1 MDSTSRG
8 HGSNRPVLAKGEP
21 PSQRQTPPG
30 RHSRGSSSAG
40 KERTTHACDRCRI
53 MRTKCSGGDRCTK
66 CVKDNAPCLYGD
78 RKRERNKKDLAQS
91 LTRIDELKSENHILL
106 NALRSLTADHD
117 FDTSRHGDVLD
128 ILSKYPQDQ
137 SESGHESSSQ
147 SLTMASGSKK
157 RRATQYLFQ
166 KGGEDGTEHG
176 AEHGEKRAAS
186 SVGSPGRQGELAH
199 VVDLDGGVG
208 ASGFVGK
215 MSEISWIQ
223 RAAETIKNQ
232 ASTTHPEF
240 AMGEADHRITT
251 ATDFSFWMDDFDLL
265 AVDEDLVDP
274 YEWPLTDTALI
285 LSEACFHALQGN
297 FPFILREEFLQTMF
311 SYPRQRPMPSWGQR
325 RWLALANLVWAV
337 GAKWLQI
344 TKLEQPNAR
353 DTHLLYYARARAL
366 GLDHRILFDHPDIER
381 VQGIGL
387 LAFYLLSNGSITRAW
402 NVLGHG
408 TRHATALGL
417 HLKVSD
423 PGLNDAEKERRART
437 WHSLYSLEILLSE
450 ITGRPKSIFL
460 SDVTAPTTLFAKSA
474 ETGRSQ
480 GQRKPNEMSSTDSR
494 RVWLDFLRA
503 RREISQAMTG
513 GLVPLT
519 SFPLLGQGISPL
531 YFPHRLQLCHLSDK
545 IAPQLYSGAGDETWS
560 EVQQKIGE
568 MQTELRKWLEALP
581 DELNLQSDVTVDT
594 DPRAKIE
601 LSMYYYS
608 VQMILHRPC
617 LCEIVIENQ
626 SFPSQEFNRNS
637 ARACVHA
644 GMSLLAILPDSPSAH
659 EAYQL
664 LPWWGLLHYV
674 AQATSVLMLEMALD
688 CQHFRTEIPDVIN
701 YLRKAMAYIWCM
713 SGTSPSAYRAWRVFR
728 QLLTAILENYDGYD
742 TVDIPQ
748 EAPQPPGWTEQNETS
763 VRRNFASWG
772 KMDGVDGHGES
783 PDWSTWSS

>member
-1 MDSTSRG
+1 MDSKPGRY
-8 HGSNRPVLAKGEP
+8 GSNRPVLAKGEP
-21 PSQRQTPPG
+21 PSQHQSPPG
-30 RHSRGSSSAG
+30 QHSRGSSSAG

-53 MRTKCSGGDRCTK
+53 MRTKCSGGNRCTK
-66 CVKDNAPCLYGD
+66 CIKDNATCVYGD

-91 LTRIDELKSENHILL
+91 LDRIDELKSENHILL

-117 FDTSRHGDVLD
+117 FDTSRHEDVLE
-128 ILSKYPQDQ
+128 ILSKYQHGQ

-147 SLTMASGSKK
+147 SLTTASGNKK
-157 RRATQYLFQ
+157 RRATQESFQ

-176 AEHGEKRAAS
+176 EKGAAS

-223 RAAETIKNQ
+223 RAAETIRDQ
-232 ASTTHPEF
+232 ASTNYPEF
-240 AMGEADHRITT
+240 AMGEVDHRITT
-251 ATDFSFWMDDFDLL
+251 AKDFSFWMDEADLL
-265 AVDEDLVDP
+265 AIDEDLVDP
-274 YEWPLTDTALI
+274 YEWPLADAGLI
-285 LSEACFHALQGN
+285 LSEACFHALQGT

-311 SYPRQRPMPSWGQR
+311 RYPRQRPMPSWGQR
-325 RWLALANLVWAV
+325 RWLAMANLVWAV

-344 TKLEQPNAR
+344 TKLEQQNAQ
-353 DTHLLYYARARAL
+353 DIHLLYYARARAL
-366 GLDHRILFDHPDIER
+366 GLDHRVLFDHPDIER

-402 NVLGHG
+402 NILGHG

-423 PGLNDAEKERRART
+423 PELNDAEKERRSRT
-437 WHSLYSLEILLSE
+437 WHALYSLEILLSE

-460 SDVTAPTTLFAKSA
+460 SDVTAPTTIFANRVDSEK
-474 ETGRSQ
+474 
-480 GQRKPNEMSSTDSR
+480 GQVQRDPDHMSTTESR
-494 RVWLDFLRA
+494 RAWLDFLRA

-513 GLVPLT
+513 GMVPWT
-519 SFPLLGQGISPL
+519 SFPSLGHGISPL
-531 YFPHRLQLCHLSDK
+531 YFPHRLQLCRLSDK
-545 IAPQLYSGAGDETWS
+545 IAPILYSGTADDSWS

-568 MQTELRKWLEALP
+568 MQTELRHWLEALP

-617 LCEIVIENQ
+617 LCEIIIENQ
-626 SFPSQEFNRNS
+626 SFSSEEFNRNS

-644 GMSLLAILPDSPSAH
+644 GMSLLAIMPDNPSAH

-664 LPWWGLLHYV
+664 LPWWSLLHYV
-674 AQATSVLMLEMALD
+674 AQATAVLMLEMALN
-688 CQHFRTEIPDVIN
+688 CQHFQSERKDVIN

-713 SGTSPSAYRAWRVFR
+713 SGTSLSAYKAWRIFR
-728 QLLTAILENYDGYD
+728 QLLTTIVEDHEEYD
-742 TVDIPQ
+742 TVDIPE
-748 EAPQPPGWTEQNETS
+748 EAPQPPGWTEKMEASVQRNFQTS
-763 VRRNFASWG
+763 VAT
-772 KMDGVDGHGES
+772 DGVQGQD
-783 PDWSTWSS
+783 DASTWSPRSL